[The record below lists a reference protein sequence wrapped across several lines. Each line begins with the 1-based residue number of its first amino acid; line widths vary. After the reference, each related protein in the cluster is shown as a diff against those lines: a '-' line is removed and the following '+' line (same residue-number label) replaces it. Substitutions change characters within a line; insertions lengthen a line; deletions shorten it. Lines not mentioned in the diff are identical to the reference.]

1 MPGASILT
9 NVDEMPRGL
18 LFWRSITQWI
28 GGIGIIVFALAILP
42 IMGGNASVLYDAE
55 TTGITHERFRPRVS
69 QIAKRLWITY
79 IFITSIL
86 VLLLWAGPMNL
97 FDSVCHALTTMSTGG
112 YSTKQASIAYWDSPY
127 LEYVL
132 SIFMFIG
139 GINFSLIF
147 FLFKG
152 VPKKLLKDE
161 EFRWYGAICAIFAV
175 VITLGLFLTNHISN
189 FEQAFRTSLFQVTS
203 IITTTGFT
211 TTSYMTWGAFYLFLI
226 CLLMLFCACAG
237 STSGGIK
244 IVRIIILFKNAINE
258 FKRQVQP
265 NAILPGR
272 FTSFHTPIIGMDAL
286 FCTKLADFSINGNSC
301 HNCYLSITFF

>member
-1 MPGASILT
+1 
-9 NVDEMPRGL
+9 
-18 LFWRSITQWI
+18 
-28 GGIGIIVFALAILP
+28 
-42 IMGGNASVLYDAE
+42 
-55 TTGITHERFRPRVS
+55 
-69 QIAKRLWITY
+69 
-79 IFITSIL
+79 
-86 VLLLWAGPMNL
+86 
-97 FDSVCHALTTMSTGG
+97 
-112 YSTKQASIAYWDSPY
+112 
-127 LEYVL
+127 
-132 SIFMFIG
+132 MFIG

-265 NAILPGR
+265 NAILPVRLNGQVVPIDIVTKILAFIFLYLGILIFSFIVLSFSGMEFEESIGAAISCMGNVGPGLGENGISGHFADIPTFSKWYLCFIMLTGR
-272 FTSFHTPIIGMDAL
+272 LELFTVLSL
-286 FCTKLADFSINGNSC
+286 FIPAFWRK
-301 HNCYLSITFF
+301 